1 MLLEDI
7 ISTYKSKTNSKTL
20 VLFIGDA
27 NVGKTA
33 IINRLINDD
42 FDNFYEQT
50 ENLNIIHHQD
60 FIYLDFPG
68 EYIYSDFSYKK
79 PNVVILVYDLK
90 NRQSYKNIEFWK
102 DKVSHTWENENIPIE
117 IVGNKYDGWFRFV
130 FEDTHLISAKDNT
143 NILHSNI
150 LHSN

>member
-50 ENLNIIHHQD
+50 ENLNIIHHKD
-60 FIYLDFPG
+60 FIYLDF
-68 EYIYSDFSYKK
+68 I
-79 PNVVILVYDLK
+79 
-90 NRQSYKNIEFWK
+90 
-102 DKVSHTWENENIPIE
+102 
-117 IVGNKYDGWFRFV
+117 
-130 FEDTHLISAKDNT
+130 
-143 NILHSNI
+143 
-150 LHSN
+150 